1 MIYRQLQT
9 VQTVR
14 RAESPPAGRRA
25 DSQLSVGSPT
35 VCPKSGENSEAYRQY
50 RQCRQLPPD
59 EPLAGA
65 HHVGPMPAGSVSVL
79 LMGDGM
85 DQQNNNL
92 SSSSERKVWVVVA
105 CRQAQEVRARVELER
120 QGFDV
125 YLPMRLASIRRQGR
139 YANGARDLVARP
151 FLPGYLFVR
160 TSLALGDWRRI
171 WSTFGVKGLLGSE
184 ERPTAV
190 RDWVVD
196 RIREQEE
203 GGFIKLGLV
212 ADAPAFARG
221 ARVQLNGLDMV
232 EGLFL
237 EQIDERRASILVS
250 LLGRDS
256 RVTVDL
262 AKLRSAGPK

>member
-1 MIYRQLQT
+1 
-9 VQTVR
+9 
-14 RAESPPAGRRA
+14 
-25 DSQLSVGSPT
+25 
-35 VCPKSGENSEAYRQY
+35 
-50 RQCRQLPPD
+50 
-59 EPLAGA
+59 
-65 HHVGPMPAGSVSVL
+65 
-79 LMGDGM
+79 M

-120 QGFDV
+120 QGFEV

-171 WSTFGVKGLLGSE
+171 WSTFGVKSLLGSE

-190 RDWVVD
+190 RDWVVE

-221 ARVQLNGLDMV
+221 ERVQLHNLDLV

-262 AKLRSAGPK
+262 AKLRSAGAK

>member
-1 MIYRQLQT
+1 
-9 VQTVR
+9 
-14 RAESPPAGRRA
+14 
-25 DSQLSVGSPT
+25 
-35 VCPKSGENSEAYRQY
+35 
-50 RQCRQLPPD
+50 
-59 EPLAGA
+59 
-65 HHVGPMPAGSVSVL
+65 
-79 LMGDGM
+79 M
-85 DQQNNNL
+85 DQTNSNL

-237 EQIDERRASILVS
+237 EQIDDRRASILVS

>member
-1 MIYRQLQT
+1 
-9 VQTVR
+9 
-14 RAESPPAGRRA
+14 
-25 DSQLSVGSPT
+25 
-35 VCPKSGENSEAYRQY
+35 
-50 RQCRQLPPD
+50 
-59 EPLAGA
+59 
-65 HHVGPMPAGSVSVL
+65 
-79 LMGDGM
+79 M

-92 SSSSERKVWVVVA
+92 SSSSERRVWVVVA

-125 YLPMRLASIRRQGR
+125 YLPMRLASIRRPNR
-139 YANGARDLVARP
+139 NGVRDLVARP

-171 WSTFGVKGLLGSE
+171 WSTFGVKSLLGSE

-190 RDWVVD
+190 RDWVIE

-203 GGFIKLGLV
+203 GGFIKLGLL

-221 ARVQLNGLDMV
+221 ERVQLHNLDLV

-237 EQIDERRASILVS
+237 EQIDDRRASILVS

-262 AKLRSAGPK
+262 AKLRPAGGK